1 MFSVHF
7 NAQAPFELNVKLDFL
22 STSFFNIVIGNQ
34 CKGEGKVK
42 DGGSMGI
49 STLTSNLN
57 VS

>member
-1 MFSVHF
+1 MHF